1 MDFRKSYVLMQV
13 GGITGLLIMGAA
25 FLAEVEWLVAE
36 GTVVGL
42 AAIIQAWFFF
52 CCPRCGGAWDVRGGI
67 PAYCPKCGRHI

>member
-36 GTVVGL
+36 RTVVGL
-42 AAIIQAWFFF
+42 AAIIQA
-52 CCPRCGGAWDVRGGI
+52 
-67 PAYCPKCGRHI
+67 